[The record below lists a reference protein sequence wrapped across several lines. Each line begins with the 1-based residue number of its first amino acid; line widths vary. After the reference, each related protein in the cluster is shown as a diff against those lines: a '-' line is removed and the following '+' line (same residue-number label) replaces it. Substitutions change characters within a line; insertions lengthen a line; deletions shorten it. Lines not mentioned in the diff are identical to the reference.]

1 MRKYFP
7 PSNWYVRIAKP
18 LLIRPATIADLPAI
32 VAVATTAATAAQ
44 WPQEHYEHAIQ
55 NLQPR
60 RLVLVLEEQNVILA
74 FLVALAVANEW
85 ELENIVS
92 ASRRKGIGSSILNK
106 FLDMARQE
114 RAEAIF
120 LEVRESNTAARSFYE
135 KLAFEVTGRRPHYY
149 TDPEEAAIV
158 YRHPLS

>member
-1 MRKYFP
+1 M
-7 PSNWYVRIAKP
+7 
-18 LLIRPATIADLPAI
+18 LIRLATIADLPAI
-32 VAVATTAATAAQ
+32 VALATAAATAAQ

-55 NLQPR
+55 NPQPR

-74 FLVALAVANEW
+74 FLIALAVANEW

-135 KLAFEVTGRRPHYY
+135 KSGFEVTGRRPHYY